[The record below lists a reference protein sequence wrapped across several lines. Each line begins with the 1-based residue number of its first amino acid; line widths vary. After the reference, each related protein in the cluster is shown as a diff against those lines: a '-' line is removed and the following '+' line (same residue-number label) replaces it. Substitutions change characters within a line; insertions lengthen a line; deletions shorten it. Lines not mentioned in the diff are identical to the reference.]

1 MDRSANGGS
10 GPPSGGGPLTRLAE
24 GALPA
29 TGWRQTFSS
38 LSGNRDFLYLFS
50 GNVAFF
56 FGMNTMIILRGWL
69 VIDEWD
75 DAALLGYLMATV
87 ALPMLILA
95 PIGGVIAD
103 RIDKRGLIFGAQV
116 FLVLINTVVAVLII
130 MGAIEYW
137 HLLVVSPLSSAA
149 FALNM
154 PARQALVAMLVPREK
169 LMNAIALSTAAMNA
183 SRIIAPPLAG
193 LLIVVIDIG
202 PAYLLSTLC
211 YAIAAGCTLL
221 LPKMPP
227 EREKEV
233 TFVEDF
239 KEGVSYM
246 RHAPL
251 LLGLLIFA
259 TVPMLF
265 AMPYQTLLPVFA
277 ERVWHVDEIGY
288 GLLQG
293 VAGVGGFIGALMV
306 ANLDGY
312 RRKGRL
318 LLLGSLAMGGCLA
331 LFALSPWFGPAL
343 LFMAGVG
350 LTSMIVMTVNN
361 TAIQLITPDDV
372 RGRVMSVMM
381 LTFGLMPLG
390 AVPAGVLAE
399 AWGAPIVVAAGG
411 LLFSASVLLMFA
423 VLPSFRSLDEELEEG
438 RERESR
444 RQAAAARP
452 AAAVGSR

>member
-1 MDRSANGGS
+1 M
-10 GPPSGGGPLTRLAE
+10 AE
-24 GALPA
+24 GAVPV
-29 TGWRQTFSS
+29 TGWRQTFAS
-38 LSGNRDFLYLFS
+38 LSGNRDFLYLFT
-50 GNVAFF
+50 GNIAFF

-69 VIDEWD
+69 VIEEWD

-87 ALPMLILA
+87 ALPMLVLA
-95 PIGGVIAD
+95 PVGGVIAD
-103 RIDKRGLIFGAQV
+103 RIDKRGLIFGAQA
-116 FLVLINTVVAVLII
+116 FLVLINTVVSVLII
-130 MGAIEYW
+130 TGAIEYW

-154 PARQALVAMLVPREK
+154 PARQALVAMLVPRDK

-193 LLIVVIDIG
+193 LLIVFIDIG
-202 PAYLLSTLC
+202 PAYLASTLC
-211 YAIAAGCTLL
+211 FAAAAVSTLM

-227 EREKEV
+227 ERETEV

-239 KEGVSYM
+239 KEGFSYI

-251 LLGLLIFA
+251 LLGLLVFA

-277 ERVWHVDEIGY
+277 ERVWDVDEIGY

-293 VAGVGGFIGALMV
+293 IAGVGGFIGALMV
-306 ANLDGY
+306 ANLDNY

-318 LLLGSLAMGGCLA
+318 LLLGSLAMGACLVF
-331 LFALSPWFGPAL
+331 FALSPWFGPAL
-343 LFMAGVG
+343 FFMAGVG
-350 LTSMIVMTVNN
+350 FTSMIVMTVNN
-361 TAIQLITPDDV
+361 TAIQLMTPDEV

-399 AWGAPIVVAAGG
+399 SWGAPIVVAAGG
-411 LLFSASVLLMFA
+411 VLFSVSVVAMFMM
-423 VLPSFRSLDEELEEG
+423 LPSFRSLDEELEESK
-438 RERESR
+438 ERESR
-444 RQAAAARP
+444 RQAAQQRTARP
-452 AAAVGSR
+452 AAASSR